1 VGPSRSREARAL
13 ESRTVGRWTG
23 CLAACALVATIV
35 DCRGSSYNSTP
46 TTTPPSTTGGGSAD
60 VVIAIVGIA
69 GGMSYSPNP
78 ANVRVGQKVAW
89 RNDDNIA
96 HTSTQT
102 GNGFDTST
110 IAGGATSAPITI
122 STAGSLSYF
131 CRVHPAMVGTLNV
144 TQ

>member
-1 VGPSRSREARAL
+1 VDSRIVA
-13 ESRTVGRWTG
+13 RWTR
-23 CLAACALVATIV
+23 CLAAVGVVAAVI
-35 DCRGSSYNSTP
+35 DCGGSGYDSTP
-46 TTTPPSTTGGGSAD
+46 TTTPPSTTGGTAD

-89 RNDDNIA
+89 RNDDNIP

-110 IAGGATSAPITI
+110 IPGGATSAPITI
-122 STAGSLSYF
+122 TSAGSLSYF